1 MQNKQIRVAFLST
14 YPPRECGLA
23 TFTQDLV
30 QKLQEIPDITSHVVA
45 ISNED
50 IAYEEPV
57 FLTLQ
62 QHERN
67 DYSEIA
73 KKLNQTGCDLLVIE
87 HEYGIYGG
95 KSGEYLLDLIDAL
108 TIPFV
113 TTLHTVLSRP
123 NRLQKKII
131 HYLGLRGQKIITMAA
146 NSAVILEDTY
156 GVKPCKIAVI
166 PHGVPKI
173 SVPSREALKKEVG
186 MAGKTIISTFGLLG
200 PGKGLEYGVIAMAK
214 VAAKHPEACYMILG
228 QTHPTIKKESGEVYR
243 QKLESLI
250 RKYKIE
256 DNVIFV
262 NRYLSKEE
270 IVRYLVMSDMYLTP
284 YLNMDQAV
292 SGTLAYAS
300 GYGRVIISTPYSYA
314 REMLSGHRGI
324 LVKKKDAKSIAKAI
338 CYILENPKEK
348 TKMEALTTAVG
359 EGNFWG
365 NIAKQYRKLFQD
377 SLTETSEGENK

>member
-1 MQNKQIRVAFLST
+1 MQNKPIRVAFLST

-30 QKLQEIPDITSHVVA
+30 QKLQEIPDITSQVVA

-62 QHERN
+62 QHERS
-67 DYSEIA
+67 DYSEMA
-73 KKLNQTGCDLLVIE
+73 KKLNQSGCDLLVIE

-95 KSGEYLLDLIDAL
+95 KSGEYLLSLIDAL

-131 HYLGLRGQKIITMAA
+131 HLLGLRGQKIITMAT

-156 GVKPCKIAVI
+156 GVEPCKIAVI

-173 SVPSREALKKEVG
+173 SVPSRDALKKEAG
-186 MAGKTIISTFGLLG
+186 MAGKTVISTFGLLG

-256 DNVIFV
+256 DNVLFV

-270 IVRYLVMSDMYLTP
+270 IVRYLVMSDLYLTP

-338 CYILENPKEK
+338 CYILDNPKEK

-359 EGNFWG
+359 EENFWE
-365 NIAKQYRKLFQD
+365 NVAKRYRQLFQD
-377 SLTETSEGENK
+377 SLMEMSRGENK